1 MLSTAALHK
10 NTDSKTDDGE
20 DDQPR
25 AILNLLPL
33 LKKNINHR

>member
-1 MLSTAALHK
+1 MAGTAAVHE
-10 NTDSKTDDGE
+10 NTNSKTDDGE
-20 DDQPR
+20 NDQPR